1 MSQGF
6 QTVEID
12 PPITQTV
19 NGQVIEYELQYDFK
33 KGDVRVIETG
43 TNKANPDVIYTD
55 GDWTKNNKLINL
67 TDLQKKQFHEDIQI
81 AIREDYESRANIIN
95 RAKLPTWAQR
105 DRTGLYA
112 SDPSNVPLSTNG
124 EPISYNQRTGT
135 SNIFQKGKDLLG
147 AVWDPMATIEQ
158 QSVTNYVT
166 ANERNAPTTPLM
178 YPIDMSNLQDKM
190 VIQCYTYRPPT
201 AESFLSGSKE
211 GRSNR
216 GSILTAG
223 LKRQT
228 PLKYKV
234 GGGIILPMPNT
245 VKDASTVSWE
255 ADKLNNLAA
264 AAAGLVSQ
272 NFLPYAVLGGGLPGA
287 GIFGGGGQLAM
298 QLKLLAE
305 SGQGGGLSAMSSSML
320 SGVLNKLGYD
330 VSPETIL
337 ARGAGVVPN
346 SNMELM
352 FRGPQ
357 MRQFSYNFQL
367 TARSPEEARVIRA
380 IIRHLK
386 EMSAAKKNPGAGG
399 VAEAGDPSFF
409 LGTPNIWTIRYTTAN
424 YRDIPGVNIVKP
436 AALMRFE
443 TDYTPHGSWQAF
455 DKGQPVSYKIQMDF
469 GELEP
474 VYNTDYNRNVAADR
488 VANFDDAGNQTNKGD
503 LRRVSNDMIGY

>member
-1 MSQGF
+1 MSLGF
-6 QTVEID
+6 QTVELD

-19 NGQVIEYELQYDFK
+19 NGQVIQYDLQYDIK
-33 KGDVRVIETG
+33 NNQVRVIETG
-43 TNKANPDVIYTD
+43 TNKANPDVIYTN
-55 GDWTKNNKLINL
+55 GDWTKDNKLLEL
-67 TDLQKKQFHEDIQI
+67 TELQKKQIHEDIQI
-81 AIREDYESRANIIN
+81 AVREDYETRTGKTNEKNLPAW
-95 RAKLPTWAQR
+95 AKR
-105 DRTGLYA
+105 DRQGLYA
-112 SDPSNVPLSTNG
+112 SDPSAKPLSTNG

-135 SNIFQKGKDLLG
+135 TNIFSQGLDLVG
-147 AVWDPMATIEQ
+147 AIWNPMATIEKDD
-158 QSVTNYVT
+158 VTSYVT
-166 ANERNAPTTPLM
+166 ANERNASTTPLM

-211 GRSNR
+211 GKDNR
-216 GSILTAG
+216 GQILRSG
-223 LKRQT
+223 LKRQS

-245 VKDASTVSWE
+245 IKDASTVSWE

-272 NFLPYAVLGGGLPGA
+272 NFLPYAVLGGGL
-287 GIFGGGGQLAM
+287 GGKGLMSGPGQLAM

-305 SGQGGGLSAMSSSML
+305 SGQGGGLSAMSSSMI
-320 SGVLNKLGYD
+320 SGVLNKLGFD

-337 ARGAGVVPN
+337 SRGAGVVPN

-367 TARSPEEARVIRA
+367 TARSPEEAKVIRN

-409 LGTPNIWTIRYTTAN
+409 LGTPNIWTIRYVTAN
-424 YRDIPGVNIVKP
+424 YRDIPGVNIIKP
-436 AALMRFE
+436 SALMRFE

-474 VYNTDYNRNVAADR
+474 VYNTDYNRHVAGDR
-488 VANFDDAGNQTNKGD
+488 VANFDDAGNQTNAGD
-503 LRRVSNDMIGY
+503 LRKVSNDMIGY